1 MDPRFKFLIETH
13 SEEFLLR
20 ILKNVRNNEI
30 KPENIS
36 INYIANDRIKG
47 KNTGSIINKIKV
59 NKYGQYQTPWK
70 DDLFA
75 ERRKEFK

>member
-1 MDPRFKFLIETH
+1 MIETH

-20 ILKNVRNNEI
+20 ILKNIRDNKI
-30 KPENIS
+30 TSKDIS
-36 INYIANDRIKG
+36 VNYIINDRIKG